1 MKKLRATVALVL
13 AFTLL
18 FAMNAMAASALKFSL
33 EASSTTLE
41 PGDSVTI
48 TVSAEE
54 NPGIITTGFYLEYD
68 DDVFSVES
76 KSVGSILSKD
86 SDAWRPL
93 DQDQNGQVSISL
105 GSATTE
111 SNITSTGTLAT
122 VVLKVKDGVTG
133 TKNITISTTSS
144 PAGTMDADMNE
155 VSETHDSV
163 TITVNGAHVH
173 NLVKTDAVEAKCATA
188 GNIDYWTCTECNKIF
203 SDAEG
208 NTEISA
214 DDAVIPALGH
224 SWDAGEVTT
233 DPGCTTP
240 GEKTYHCQNP
250 GCNETKT
257 EEVEALGHNWDA
269 GEVTTDSGCTTPGEK
284 TYHCQNPGCNETKT
298 EEVEALGHNW
308 DAGEVTTDPGCT
320 TPGEK
325 TYHCQNPGCNET
337 KTEEIEALGHNWDEG
352 EVTED
357 ASIDENGRIV
367 PGTILYHCTQCQET
381 KEENFNGLI
390 DLEIAE
396 VTNEEAKT
404 KLSNVLASKDGF
416 TGVKFC
422 EITLMISLDNGATWV
437 EVTADMMP
445 AEGIKIVIPYPEG
458 TDKSNYE
465 FVVLHYLANGNV
477 ETLEGTKTAQGIE
490 VTVHSLSPFAVGYKK
505 IVVPVDNN
513 NEKASDNSSSSS
525 SSSHHSSH
533 SSSSKSEASDA
544 ETATAAEPAQAQ
556 TPAVD
561 VNTPIEVQQD
571 TTLEEA
577 NNNDLAPKTGDSS
590 FIGLWIMLLGVGCVV
605 AAGSVYAMKKYS
617 SK

>member
-122 VVLKVKDGVTG
+122 IVLKVKDGVTG

-144 PAGTMDADMNE
+144 QAGTMDADMNE
-155 VSETHDSV
+155 ISETHDSV

-257 EEVEALGHNWDA
+257 EEV
-269 GEVTTDSGCTTPGEK
+269 
-284 TYHCQNPGCNETKT
+284 
-298 EEVEALGHNW
+298 
-308 DAGEVTTDPGCT
+308 
-320 TPGEK
+320 
-325 TYHCQNPGCNET
+325 
-337 KTEEIEALGHNWDEG
+337 EALGHNWDEG